1 MQERERIREDGRYM
15 HREKE
20 RERERERAHM
30 RIAMGVRENYS
41 VSCNERERKLWEEG
55 RKREKE

>member
-20 RERERERAHM
+20 RERQREH
-30 RIAMGVRENYS
+30 IRE
-41 VSCNERERKLWEEG
+41 LQWM
-55 RKREKE
+55 REKTWRRLLFLVKYLRQVIS